1 MNDYVTPGEQTVPM
15 CILWGHIFKPNIGLF
30 YLHGLTLIPP
40 WIMNYPHYKIVM
52 KSLASLK
59 LGNGQGLSS
68 HTLLRIYL
76 LIQ

>member
-1 MNDYVTPGEQTVPM
+1 MIDYVTPRGQTEPM
-15 CILWGHIFKPNIGLF
+15 CILWGMFWTPNIGLF

-40 WIMNYPHYKIVM
+40 LIRNYLHYKIVM
-52 KSLASLK
+52 KLLTSFK

-68 HTLLRIYL
+68 HTLLGMYL